1 MIKQYASG
9 SEHMYIVIWKIWQ
22 KNALLIKHCWT
33 GMHLVKAEVS
43 QLLKIAT
50 SVQCA
55 PLKLTCFHFSL
66 FSKAAFLHCLLQWHK
81 MHYVPKCTFLQSFY
95 LYFFGGNKNQIT
107 FILFFEYCLF
117 RSNRNIIKIH
127 SELSSDEAEKMLSP
141 RIVYAVHKGP
151 NFYILFI

>member
-1 MIKQYASG
+1 MKSTCFHLSLFLKHLRIKNQFKLN
-9 SEHMYIVIWKIWQ
+9 SEK
-22 KNALLIKHCWT
+22 
-33 GMHLVKAEVS
+33 
-43 QLLKIAT
+43 LKLAT
-50 SVQCA
+50 FVQCA

-95 LYFFGGNKNQIT
+95 VYSFLGNKNQIT

-141 RIVYAVHKGP
+141 RTVHAVHIGSTCHS
-151 NFYILFI
+151 FFLISLIFSLF

>member
-1 MIKQYASG
+1 
-9 SEHMYIVIWKIWQ
+9 
-22 KNALLIKHCWT
+22 
-33 GMHLVKAEVS
+33 MHSVKAEVS

-95 LYFFGGNKNQIT
+95 LYSFWVTKFRLL
-107 FILFFEYCLF
+107 LFYVLNTVYFVQTE
-117 RSNRNIIKIH
+117 NIIKIH

-151 NFYILFI
+151 TFYILFI